1 MSHNKQK
8 GRISI
13 RNFVIVMVL
22 FLAAHIFMSVFLI
35 SIAKKALQ
43 DQADQRML
51 DLSGTAAHLIN
62 GDELEKLTADDT
74 ETESY
79 KSIYNLL
86 HSFQESIELDYIY
99 AIQYDGDGTFSYTI
113 DPDDD
118 PAEWGETIETTDAL
132 VNAANGTPDVD
143 DEATEDEWGRFYS
156 AYSPIYNSKN
166 EVVGLIGVDF
176 DADWYESMLDT
187 RKLMQVIVPM
197 LSLTIGAGVI
207 LILRTFFIER
217 ERVRL
222 RSQYERTLQ
231 REKKQEQEL
240 GSAMQLAYTDPLTG
254 VKNKHSYLEAVERIN
269 KGLASGM
276 ITEFGVIVFDLNGLK
291 HVNDSLGHEEGDK
304 YIKQGCSL
312 ICSRF
317 AHSPVFRIGGDEF
330 VVILEGSDYS
340 EREFLLSEFDRKAE
354 QNHLIGKVV
363 VATGLDIYDDDCDSS
378 FSDVFERADKK
389 MYERKCFLKSLLDDK

>member
-1 MSHNKQK
+1 MSHKKQK

-22 FLAAHIFMSVFLI
+22 FLAAHIFMSVSLI

-79 KSIYNLL
+79 KSIYKLL

-113 DPDDD
+113 DPSDD

-176 DADWYESMLDT
+176 NADWYESMLDT
-187 RKLMQVIVPM
+187 RKLMQMIVPM

-231 REKKQEQEL
+231 RKKKQEQEL

-291 HVNDSLGHEEGDK
+291 HVNDTLGHEEGDK
-304 YIKQGCSL
+304 YIKKGCSL

-354 QNHLIGKVV
+354 QNQLIGKVV

>member
-22 FLAAHIFMSVFLI
+22 FLAAHIFMSVSLI

-51 DLSGTAAHLIN
+51 DLSGTAANLIN

-79 KSIYNLL
+79 KSIYKLL

-113 DPDDD
+113 DPSDD

-176 DADWYESMLDT
+176 NADWYESMLDT
-187 RKLMQVIVPM
+187 RKLMQMIVPM

-291 HVNDSLGHEEGDK
+291 HVNDTLGHEEGDT
-304 YIKQGCSL
+304 YIKKGCSL

-354 QNHLIGKVV
+354 QNQLIGKVV

-389 MYERKCFLKSLLDDK
+389 MYERKCFLKSLLADK